1 MIEGNK
7 NNKKIILIVFIAV
20 LVFSATLGI
29 LYFAFRN
36 LFITPTNKNISSVD
50 KDTGNTINSPNT
62 ELEKS
67 INKSGI
73 VVYGLDSLSQNDSL
87 KLKADQ
93 LLALRINLTTKAL
106 NSLPDHGNVFKVF
119 NVNYKNNKLE
129 ADFIYK
135 NQDEP
140 ARIYIS
146 IDSSGNISYSI
157 SRDNNEIYNSGVL
170 KN

>member
-1 MIEGNK
+1 MKVDNMK
-7 NNKKIILIVFIAV
+7 NKKIILIVFIAI
-20 LVFSATLGI
+20 LVFASTLGI
-29 LYFAFRN
+29 LFFVLRSLFR
-36 LFITPTNKNISSVD
+36 TPLKKNISSID

-62 ELEKS
+62 ESEKS

-73 VVYGLDSLSQNDSL
+73 VIYGLDSLSQNDSL

-93 LLALRINLTTKAL
+93 LLALRTDLTTRAL

-129 ADFIYK
+129 AEFIYK
-135 NQDEP
+135 DQVEP

-157 SRDNNEIYNSGVL
+157 NRDNNEIYNSGVL
-170 KN
+170 KK